1 MTQRFQRNHKQVAS
15 TQTTIK
21 ARRFGRRRDRPML
34 ALGLLAVFLALLN
47 GSVAD
52 ECKGC
57 QAYDCFE
64 DTVRCGEDSYLLKY
78 GGKYCRKFNDPVLSL
93 SYASTSPWVFSGR
106 TSFCNICT
114 LIVLDDK
121 AARKRSVEGSGKDG
135 VEGTFG
141 LWKGVVEW
149 NFFRREG
156 KTTKSFSPIGREFL
170 DCTTTCLKHF
180 MQNYINSTS
189 RRPPY
194 SSSQCSDLEKAAFD
208 SHVKCYLDCDFCT
221 VCKTEKAALF
231 RVYEFRDFLRWS
243 AIKQMFEVLKQCGGP
258 HKCFA
263 LL

>member
-78 GGKYCRKFNDPVLSL
+78 GGKYCRKFNDP
-93 SYASTSPWVFSGR
+93 
-106 TSFCNICT
+106 
-114 LIVLDDK
+114 
-121 AARKRSVEGSGKDG
+121 E
-135 VEGTFG
+135 
-141 LWKGVVEW
+141 
-149 NFFRREG
+149 
-156 KTTKSFSPIGREFL
+156 TTKSFSPIGREFL